1 MLLLFRIKGR
11 GGKSLAVELPL
22 VEFSRS
28 ELALAA
34 FDFLLGSGYF
44 PMQSVK
50 LIDNQSVTKVWFIY
64 GSIFSKFFGNL
75 EIQ

>member
-1 MLLLFRIKGR
+1 MAFLPVSSSNNGLNEDEIKR
-11 GGKSLAVELPL
+11 E
-22 VEFSRS
+22 
-28 ELALAA
+28 
-34 FDFLLGSGYF
+34 GYL

-64 GSIFSKFFGNL
+64 GSNFSKFFGNL